1 MNKIYKLLIIFLV
14 LVTFLL
20 EIASISAA
28 NGNAADSLDVTRIR
42 EQVES
47 LKEQNLELS
56 ESVLGFASYNTISS
70 RAAELGYLS
79 NREFVSLYDP
89 LEVAIGR

>member
-42 EQVES
+42 
-47 LKEQNLELS
+47 NLELS

>member
-1 MNKIYKLLIIFLV
+1 MNKIYKLLIMPLILV
-14 LVTFLL
+14 VFLL

-28 NGNAADSLDVTRIR
+28 NGNAADSLEVIKIR

-56 ESVLGFASYNTISS
+56 ESVLEFASYNTISS
-70 RAAELGYLS
+70 RAAELGYFS

-89 LEVAIGR
+89 AEVAIGR